1 MLKADTQLSF
11 FMTPEIIER
20 YTVPAEVVSQIRAET
35 PARILELAELLCTE
49 KFSVFHDGIDDET
62 DEALN
67 EYLWKTGYGY
77 FRKQGT
83 HLYEFQQ
90 DAFHFPWLI
99 GLKPYMY
106 DYGPMGQEKSYD
118 LSKNLLQDK

>member
-1 MLKADTQLSF
+1 MLKADTPLAA

-20 YTVPAEVVSQIRAET
+20 RTVPADIISKIRVET
-35 PARILELAELLCTE
+35 PQKILELVELLCTE

-62 DEALN
+62 IAALH
-67 EYLWKTGYGY
+67 EYFEKTGYGY
-77 FRKQGT
+77 FRKQGK

-90 DAFHFPWLI
+90 SAFHFPWLI
-99 GLKPYMY
+99 GLKPYTY
-106 DYGPMGQEKSYD
+106 DYGPVGEAKSYD